1 MSQVLTEVS
10 PRTTLLLSLADDELI
25 TGHRA
30 AHWTGVAPTIE
41 EDLAF
46 SSIAQDEINHAEV
59 WFQLIVGTD
68 RLAID
73 ALALGREPHEYLHAA
88 ICAREPGD
96 FAGTIAR
103 HWLYEQA
110 DAVRLEALVQSADR
124 QIAAVA
130 QRLVHE
136 ERYHLAHAQTWL
148 QRLAGGGE
156 KRKRLTAALDV
167 GVGDA
172 AWLFEPLPG
181 EEALVAEKVLP
192 VSMHALHGRWVQRG
206 TPILRRLDLPAPAP
220 TVDVRAQ
227 RAGRHGIHGPELP
240 ALWDEMTSLHRAHPG
255 ARW

>member
-1 MSQVLTEVS
+1 MSSVLTEAT
-10 PRTTLLLSLADDELI
+10 PRTALLLSLADDELI
-25 TGHRA
+25 TGHRV

-46 SSIAQDEINHAEV
+46 SSIAQDEINHADV
-59 WFQLIVGTD
+59 WFQLIAGTD

-73 ALALGREPHEYLHAA
+73 ALALGRDAHEYRHAD

-96 FAGTIAR
+96 FAATIAR

-110 DAVRLEALVQSADR
+110 DAVRLEALVESSDR
-124 QIAAVA
+124 EIAAVA
-130 QRLVHE
+130 QRLLHE
-136 ERYHLAHAQTWL
+136 ERYHLAHASTWL
-148 QRLAGGGE
+148 QRLSTGGE
-156 KRKRLTAALDV
+156 KRKRLVAALEV

-181 EEALVAEKVLP
+181 EEVLVAEKVLP
-192 VSMHALHGRWVQRG
+192 APMHVLHRRWVQRCL
-206 TPILRRLDLPAPAP
+206 PVLQHLDLPVPAV
-220 TVDVRAQ
+220 TVDLSDP
-227 RAGRHGIHGPELP
+227 AGRYGVHGPEFA

>member
-1 MSQVLTEVS
+1 MSTVATEVS
-10 PRTTLLLSLADDELI
+10 PRTMLLLSLADDELI

-46 SSIAQDEINHAEV
+46 SSIAQDEINHADV
-59 WFQLIVGTD
+59 WYQQIVGTD

-73 ALALGREPHEYLHAA
+73 ALALGREPHEYRHAD

-96 FAGTIAR
+96 FAATIAR

-110 DAVRLEALVQSADR
+110 DAVRLEALVESSDG

-130 QRLVHE
+130 QRLLHE
-136 ERYHLAHAQTWL
+136 ERYHQAHADSWL
-148 QRLAGGGE
+148 QRLAAGGE
-156 KRKRLTAALDV
+156 KRKRLVAALAV

-172 AWLFEPLPG
+172 SWLFEPLPG
-181 EEALVAEKVLP
+181 EQALLAEKVLP
-192 VSMHALHGRWVQRG
+192 VSMQTLHHRWVQRCAPPL
-206 TPILRRLDLPAPAP
+206 THLDLPIPRAA
-220 TVDVRAQ
+220 VDLSDPG
-227 RAGRHGIHGPELP
+227 GRHGVHGAEFG
-240 ALWDEMTSLHRAHPG
+240 ALWEEMTSLHRAHPG